1 MKKFYL
7 SSIQCIFQ
15 NVLLWGIKLRHQPKI
30 KVLKLENRT
39 NTVILFEVDFC
50 FWHLA
55 LLIMQNDQNYEKRIT
70 IVVHRQLQG
79 EWR

>member
-30 KVLKLENRT
+30 QVLKLQNRT

-50 FWHLA
+50 F
-55 LLIMQNDQNYEKRIT
+55 
-70 IVVHRQLQG
+70 
-79 EWR
+79 